1 MSSSSTVPLTPGR
14 VGETRMSVSGGGN
27 SDGLMTHPNEQDPS
41 DDVRQFLLE
50 QESDHAQGSSGDD
63 EEMARAHSDLDE
75 RYE

>member
-1 MSSSSTVPLTPGR
+1 MTPSSTVPTPER

-41 DDVRQFLLE
+41 DDVRQFPLE
-50 QESDHAQGSSGDD
+50 QESDHTQGSSGDD